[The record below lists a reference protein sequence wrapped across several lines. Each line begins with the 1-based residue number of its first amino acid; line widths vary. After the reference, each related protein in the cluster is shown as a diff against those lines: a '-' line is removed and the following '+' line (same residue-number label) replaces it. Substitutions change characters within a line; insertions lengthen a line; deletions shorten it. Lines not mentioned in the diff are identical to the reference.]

1 MREPVITIVR
11 LDGLGEQNPRFRV
24 GEGRWHLER
33 DGLEG
38 FDGVPH
44 EVSTQ
49 DYAQY
54 DGAYLMGE
62 RSGTVDRTIACAAI
76 GDVAELRAEAEAF
89 FVPGHEYEV
98 HVSAEGRG
106 RYFTGRQYA
115 FSLTVDNRRRA
126 QRLSWTCLSLDPML
140 LGEDDKRF
148 DIAEAEGR
156 RGFPFVSC
164 VERYAPEPEAARR
177 AAGEPAHVMGY
188 VVGVLSQEIRMENRG
203 DAVAYP
209 RFEISATGEVVR
221 PSLSILDATG
231 EVVSTF
237 GVDVTMRAGDLLVV
251 DFSARP
257 TTVELNGENAL
268 NRVTSGS
275 TLATGIGIGT
285 FRLRWSAERGDAS
298 LHIEPTIRERYVT
311 I

>member
-33 DGLEG
+33 EGLEN

-54 DGAYLMGE
+54 DGAYLMSE
-62 RSGTVDRTIACAAI
+62 RSGTVDRTIAAAAL

-98 HVSAEGRG
+98 HVEAEGRR
-106 RYFTGRQYA
+106 RYFTARQYA
-115 FSLTVDNRRRA
+115 FSLPVDNRRRA
-126 QRLSWTCLSLDPML
+126 QRLSWTCLALDPML
-140 LGEDDKRF
+140 LDEDDKRF
-148 DIAEAEGR
+148 DLAEAERR

-164 VERYAPEPEAARR
+164 VDRVAPEPEAARSS
-177 AAGEPAHVMGY
+177 APAHVAGF
-188 VVGVLSQEIRMENRG
+188 VVGVLSQEIVMENDG
-203 DAVAYP
+203 DAAAYP
-209 RFEISATGEVVR
+209 RFEISSTGSVERPSVSIVDSSGEVV
-221 PSLSILDATG
+221 L
-231 EVVSTF
+231 TF
-237 GVDVTMRAGDLLVV
+237 GVDVTMSAGDLLVV
-251 DFSARP
+251 DFSTRP
-257 TTVELNGENAL
+257 TTVELNGENCL

-275 TLATGIGIGT
+275 TLAVGIDIGT
-285 FRLRWSAERGDAS
+285 FRIRWSAESGDAA